1 MTRKTAMQII
11 DNVQKKQIDYSFRA
25 IDEDVEKHI
34 ETFLTTHKELCDKA
48 LQEGW
53 LGHKIQKCQYGLLGY
68 MRSSFAMQIKILE
81 KLDIPVRIPCY
92 SVPTIKN
99 FICSDFFK
107 NATLENKEV
116 KPIYKKEHFE
126 IIKQKY

>member
-1 MTRKTAMQII
+1 MKNKYIMP
-11 DNVQKKQIDYSFRA
+11 
-25 IDEDVEKHI
+25 EDLIEKHI
-34 ETFLTTHKELCDKA
+34 ETFLTTHKDLCDKA

-53 LGHKIQKCQYGLLGY
+53 LGHRIQKCQYGLLGY

-99 FICSDFFK
+99 FFCSDFFK
-107 NATLENKEV
+107 NATLDNKEV

-126 IIKQKY
+126 IIKKNINL